1 MNYNLIAFDE
11 KVQIL
16 MDPPLSPKLFA
27 KITIHTWTQDTWPD
41 GGVVTTTT

>member
-16 MDPPLSPKLFA
+16 MDPPLST
-27 KITIHTWTQDTWPD
+27 KIEIIFDHKKTAITAELQH
-41 GGVVTTTT
+41 